1 MEVGWDYTVKD
12 MEFVQR
18 HLGLISFQNNNSES
32 NGEDGYKGMGKG
44 YTCIYIYVGQGE
56 GRHYVSFFEVVMG
69 VTSLTE
75 YRQLKFYTRI
85 NFPYC

>member
-1 MEVGWDYTVKD
+1 
-12 MEFVQR
+12 
-18 HLGLISFQNNNSES
+18 
-32 NGEDGYKGMGKG
+32 MGKMAIKG
-44 YTCIYIYVGQGE
+44 WERDIHVYIYVGQGE